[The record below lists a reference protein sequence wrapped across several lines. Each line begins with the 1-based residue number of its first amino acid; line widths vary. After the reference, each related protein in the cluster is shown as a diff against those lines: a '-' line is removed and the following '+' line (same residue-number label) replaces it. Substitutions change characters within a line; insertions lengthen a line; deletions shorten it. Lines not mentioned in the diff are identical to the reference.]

1 MWAIILR
8 SGRCIVINRPISLLL
23 QHIKFILK
31 VSLLFTNMLQF
42 PDCECAR
49 VGVIN
54 AQNKI

>member
-8 SGRCIVINRPISLLL
+8 SGRCIVINRPILL

-31 VSLLFTNMLQF
+31 VSLLFTNMFQF